1 MTLLTPVSYTHLDV
15 YKRQGLARV
24 SSTPGKTQT
33 INFYELEAKR
43 VIEGE
48 DERASF
54 YLVDLPG
61 YGFAKTNHNNKD
73 QWSGFIS
80 KYLSGSENLGVVC
93 QLIDIRHKPM
103 DSDMECFNWLRSCG
117 LKVQVVLTKSDK
129 LSKNAAMSQKALFKR
144 EMGLKEHE
152 IITYS
157 LSLIHIL
164 LWSLFCSFFYLFLV
178 RMLTLSVI
186 NKIFK
191 FLEAAIYFFH
201 VLGKQL
207 FIICYRIRQLIMVQ
221 VNHAFGIIVGGNT
234 YTICLLYTS

>member
-1 MTLLTPVSYTHLDV
+1 MNKGVWDIVRAQFVTSAVKAEQYPSPQMIEAAFIGRSNVGKSSLINSLC
-15 YKRQGLARV
+15 RRNGLARV
-24 SSTPGKTQT
+24 SATPGKTQT
-33 INFYELEAKR
+33 INYYLLNAKR
-43 VIEGE
+43 NVEGGA
-48 DERASF
+48 DTAQF

-61 YGFAKTNHNNKD
+61 YGFAKTGKSNKD
-73 QWSGFIS
+73 LWSGFIS

-157 LSLIHIL
+157 SSQHTMRGELIERIMNALSANG
-164 LWSLFCSFFYLFLV
+164 V
-178 RMLTLSVI
+178 
-186 NKIFK
+186 
-191 FLEAAIYFFH
+191 E
-201 VLGKQL
+201 QE
-207 FIICYRIRQLIMVQ
+207 
-221 VNHAFGIIVGGNT
+221 
-234 YTICLLYTS
+234 